1 MGGQKKD
8 YNNKI
13 DKVDFMKVYIHLT
26 LYPDNREYITS
37 QEHVEYSQILTTYQ
51 VTKKTS
57 INFIR

>member
-26 LYPDNREYITS
+26 LYPDNGEYITS
-37 QEHVEYSQILTTYQ
+37 QEYVEYSQILTTYQ